1 MAGAAELALAL
12 VAAAHLG
19 FQATVTALVYPAL
32 ARTGVERWADVHDR
46 HSRRITPLVGLL
58 YPALVVAG
66 AGVALAGPSTAGW
79 VALAGVAVSVLATA
93 AVAAP
98 THARLGRLGPRPDLL
113 RRLLV
118 ADRVRLIGAVVA
130 AAGGAGLLV

>member
-1 MAGAAELALAL
+1 MAGTPEVALAL

-66 AGVALAGPSTAGW
+66 VGVALAGPSTAGW
-79 VALAGVAVSVLATA
+79 VALAGVAVSVVATA

-98 THARLGRLGPRPDLL
+98 THARLGRRGPQQDLL

-118 ADRVRLIGAVVA
+118 ADRVRLLGAVVA
-130 AAGGAGLLV
+130 AAGGVAPLV